1 MSVSAVV
8 LNFNRPGYLWQTIRP
23 QLMGMDEIDEL
34 VISNGKRETDLTMEK
49 IIKYRNKRGVKQLQ
63 HWGDMNSMYGLT
75 LRFLS
80 ALEAGNEYVLIM
92 DDDII
97 PTRETVKF
105 LLKRVKENPDVIHGL
120 YGRSFDEKGEYS
132 YENLF
137 GEVPV
142 VLTRCM
148 MTTREKCKYFMDNFR
163 LYESELIK
171 NSKPYWNGEDV
182 LFSLLS
188 FQKTGKMNH
197 AYDLSHTNRVWN
209 YLNLSESISVGDDHN
224 LYRKKLS
231 KQLLENMGLKDE
243 IKQKEKVLKKK
254 YQLSYFIENTY
265 IPRYLMLGFC
275 GGLFN

>member
-1 MSVSAVV
+1 MSVSVV
-8 LNFNRPGYLWQTIRP
+8 ILNFNRPDYLWWNIRP
-23 QLMGMDEIDEL
+23 QLMKIKEIDEL
-34 VISNGKRETDLTMEK
+34 IISNGKEETDLGLEK
-49 IIKYRNKRGVKQLQ
+49 HTSYHGKRGVKHLH
-63 HWGDMNSMYGLT
+63 HWGSMNKEYGLT

-80 ALEAGNEYVLIM
+80 ALESNNEYILIM

-105 LLKRVKENPDVIHGL
+105 LLKKIKEEPDVIHGL
-120 YGRSFDEKGEYS
+120 YGRSFDDKGEYS

-137 GEVPV
+137 GEVPI

-163 LYESELIK
+163 LYETDLIK
-171 NSKPYWNGEDV
+171 NSKPYWNGEDM

-188 FQKTGKMNH
+188 FQNTGKMNH

-224 LYRKKLS
+224 LYRKELS
-231 KQLLENMGLKDE
+231 KQILEKMGLLEE
-243 IKQKEKVLKKK
+243 IKRKQKIEKKK
-254 YQLSYFIENTY
+254 YQLSYFIQNTY
-265 IPRYLMLGFC
+265 IPRYLSFGLLGY
-275 GGLFN
+275 LST